1 MTAVTICSDFGAHEN
16 KVCHC
21 FHYFP
26 IYLPW
31 TDGTDAMI
39 FIFWVLS
46 FKSVFHSPLSLSSRG
61 SLVLH
66 FLPEGWC
73 HMHASLRL
81 LIFLLAILIPA
92 CASSSLA
99 LHMMYSAYKLNKQG
113 DNIQPWCIP
122 SPIWNQSIFL
132 YLVLTVASWSV
143 FRFLRKRWSGLVFPS
158 LEEFSTVCCD
168 AHSQRLC
175 VANKAEVDV
184 FSGTLLLFWSSNG
197 CWQFDLR
204 FLCLF

>member
-1 MTAVTICSDFGAHEN
+1 MGSDAIIL
-16 KVCHC
+16 V
-21 FHYFP
+21 
-26 IYLPW
+26 
-31 TDGTDAMI
+31 
-39 FIFWVLS
+39 FWMLS
-46 FKSVFHSPLSLSSRG
+46 FKPLFPLSSFTLIKRIFSSSSLSVIRVISTAY
-61 SLVLH
+61 L
-66 FLPEGWC
+66 
-73 HMHASLRL
+73 ML
-81 LIFLLAILIPA
+81 LIFFLSILILDCESFSPA
-92 CASSSLA
+92 F
-99 LHMMYSAYKLNKQG
+99 HMMYSAYKLNKQG

>member
-1 MTAVTICSDFGAHEN
+1 MNWWDW
-16 KVCHC
+16 CHDLH
-21 FHYFP
+21 F
-26 IYLPW
+26 
-31 TDGTDAMI
+31 
-39 FIFWVLS
+39 LS
-46 FKSVFHSPLSLSSRG
+46 VEFQVSFSLSSFTFINRLFN
-61 SLVLH
+61 SSSPSAIRIVSSVYLK
-66 FLPEGWC
+66 
-73 HMHASLRL
+73 L
-81 LIFLLAILIPA
+81 LIFLLAIMISD
-92 CASSSLA
+92 CASSSLTF
-99 LHMMYSAYKLNKQG
+99 HMMYSAYKLNKQG